1 MNFKEE
7 KRRSTDTSVAAATSP
22 SGKRPL
28 FLDASNCSKRELSSL
43 SNSSGSSTVSSGSGS
58 TETPR
63 AFCTLAHSSQR
74 YAFASEICSGDR
86 ISSEAPSTL
95 HKSHPGS
102 NSYVGAAL
110 LPAWQGADHLRCC
123 RVHPTHH
130 HQESIEVGQL
140 TNFVQKG
147 LDLKVL
153 LQCISNGKFER
164 MGSTPNALDMK
175 LIMEKLNFSIGPG
188 HRFNHRPQDGLQCSV
203 IKRLEGQSM
212 LRNEP
217 DAVNLQCPPRHLNS
231 IQNRW
236 LQLLSRLWILPTFKI
251 LKYLVMHFL
260 MVSFEM
266 RHTVICMLF

>member
-58 TETPR
+58 TATPR

-86 ISSEAPSTL
+86 SE
-95 HKSHPGS
+95 KYRGS
-102 NSYVGAAL
+102 RKTAAL
-110 LPAWQGADHLRCC
+110 KLGFIFQ
-123 RVHPTHH
+123 
-130 HQESIEVGQL
+130 EVGQL

-147 LDLKVL
+147 FDLKVL

-260 MVSFEM
+260 MVSFEV